1 MGIVLPN
8 MRALYRELTTWHNG
22 CCNGDVMAGSAGQRT
37 GVCVCV
43 YVLGG
48 GAVRGVPQRRAVGD
62 TGQPTDREEI
72 QQPGRMLGRRELIW
86 AVQGQ
91 VGD

>member
-1 MGIVLPN
+1 M
-8 MRALYRELTTWHNG
+8 
-22 CCNGDVMAGSAGQRT
+22 
-37 GVCVCV
+37 CV

-72 QQPGRMLGRRELIW
+72 QQPGRMLGCRELIW